1 VGQVSALAG
10 HSAIVTGAAG
20 GLGLATA
27 HALGGEGARLVIV
40 DVDAGRLELARA
52 QLTDAGLECVAV
64 AGDVGDPATTR
75 RAAAEAIERFGR
87 IDVLANVAGISP
99 PVPVPE
105 ITVEEFDRFMHT
117 NCLSQLLG
125 IQAVAS
131 QMTEQGG
138 GSIINVASVGALV
151 ALPQLTAYCASKAA
165 ILGLT
170 RSIAYEYAEQGIR
183 CNAIC
188 PGGIDTPMA
197 AEVVGSF
204 PDREQAL
211 AKLTGRQLSKRFAS
225 PDEVAG
231 LIVYLAGPSSAFVNG
246 AILSIDAGHTAW

>member
-10 HSAIVTGAAG
+10 RSAIVTGAAG

-40 DVDAGRLELARA
+40 DIDSGRLELACA

-64 AGDVGDPATTR
+64 AGD
-75 RAAAEAIERFGR
+75 ERFGR

-105 ITVEEFDRFMHT
+105 ITVEWFDRFMHT

-138 GSIINVASVGALV
+138 GSIINVSSVGALV
-151 ALPQLTAYCASKAA
+151 ALPELTAYCASKAA

-211 AKLTGRQLSKRFAS
+211 AKLTGRQLNKRFAS